1 MDASCVCNSAIRVG
15 KHPCPAILQGKL
27 GPLSFPSRLFQL
39 FQGVS
44 ALFQK
49 CFIAVS
55 SSVPRV
61 SAVSRFFAFQPV
73 RKLAAL
79 SSSNSELFIGGA
91 FTKKSFFGGE
101 KVKRRCN
108 GFPFC

>member
-1 MDASCVCNSAIRVG
+1 MRKLPKPLPTPPVKWSRNGQVFWFSSGRVSPLTAAFPIRA
-15 KHPCPAILQGKL
+15 PAPEKPHHRVTALPVIK
-27 GPLSFPSRLFQL
+27 LFQL

-61 SAVSRFFAFQPV
+61 STVSRFFAFQPV
-73 RKLAAL
+73 GKLSTL
-79 SSSNSELFIGGA
+79 NFYH
-91 FTKKSFFGGE
+91 
-101 KVKRRCN
+101 VPR
-108 GFPFC
+108 